1 MDYILLT
8 VWNMVILIASVII
21 YTGCRRSYSIYFFE
35 RDAKRIIF
43 LEDAGAVAVP
53 VVLSVLLIILHYS
66 LKLSGKNDMEERTE
80 QKLPQSRTSSVS
92 RQLTR
97 KMPIKLDSISE
108 SVFAGKICYM
118 IPIILLHV
126 VTVTFF
132 IDGNEK
138 EMKTKQSEDLPKKM
152 ESVDGSNSEEYLT
165 SDEILSTSSLKNIS
179 KQLIQES
186 KEVSENIAE
195 TESTGRIDQ
204 ENPSNRTASL
214 QRKSSILS
222 DHELDVERKRSQIYK
237 KMGKVTSL
245 PAMNE
250 MVTVMHFS
258 SINISKRSVLNIF
271 GQLISIHIPIWFGVI
286 AVQITVVEI
295 FDNKFY
301 QLFYYHH
308 PRMKQ
313 LAMVIAVLL
322 GLFHEVKWTWVV
334 NDMLGIATSYVI
346 IARIETA
353 SYFAGFLFLLGMI
366 LFDIF
371 WFYCFDLFSVVTK
384 HSRSPLMLIIPLGK
398 SQRPASI
405 SVLDII
411 VPGIFLNILL
421 KFAEM
426 YDSEVFVLSFYACIF
441 GLLITELITLLQR
454 KSTPA
459 IVLPGIFA
467 LSASM
472 LSVENPSDL
481 WRFGIKH

>member
-80 QKLPQSRTSSVS
+80 QKLPQSQTSNVS

-108 SVFAGKICYM
+108 SVVAGI
-118 IPIILLHV
+118 
-126 VTVTFF
+126 TVTFF

-138 EMKTKQSEDLPKKM
+138 EMKTKLSEDLPKKM
-152 ESVDGSNSEEYLT
+152 ESVDGSNSEEYLI
-165 SDEILSTSSLKNIS
+165 SDEILSTPSLKNIS

-195 TESTGRIDQ
+195 TEPTGRIDQ
-204 ENPSNRTASL
+204 ENPSNRTTSL

-258 SINISKRSVLNIF
+258 SINISKRSVLNIL

-322 GLFHEVKWTWVV
+322 GLFHEVKWTWIV

-398 SQRPASI
+398 NQRPASI

>member
-66 LKLSGKNDMEERTE
+66 LKLSSKNDMEERTE
-80 QKLPQSRTSSVS
+80 QKLPESQTSNVS

-108 SVFAGKICYM
+108 SVVAGI
-118 IPIILLHV
+118 
-126 VTVTFF
+126 TVTFF

-138 EMKTKQSEDLPKKM
+138 EMKTKLSEDLPKKM
-152 ESVDGSNSEEYLT
+152 ESVDGSNSEEYLI
-165 SDEILSTSSLKNIS
+165 SDEILSTPSLKNIS

-195 TESTGRIDQ
+195 TEPTGRIDQ
-204 ENPSNRTASL
+204 ENPSNRTTSL

-258 SINISKRSVLNIF
+258 SINISKRSVLNIL

-295 FDNKFY
+295 FDNKFCE
-301 QLFYYHH
+301 F
-308 PRMKQ
+308 
-313 LAMVIAVLL
+313 
-322 GLFHEVKWTWVV
+322 
-334 NDMLGIATSYVI
+334 
-346 IARIETA
+346 
-353 SYFAGFLFLLGMI
+353 
-366 LFDIF
+366 
-371 WFYCFDLFSVVTK
+371 
-384 HSRSPLMLIIPLGK
+384 
-398 SQRPASI
+398 
-405 SVLDII
+405 
-411 VPGIFLNILL
+411 
-421 KFAEM
+421 
-426 YDSEVFVLSFYACIF
+426 
-441 GLLITELITLLQR
+441 
-454 KSTPA
+454 
-459 IVLPGIFA
+459 
-467 LSASM
+467 
-472 LSVENPSDL
+472 
-481 WRFGIKH
+481 